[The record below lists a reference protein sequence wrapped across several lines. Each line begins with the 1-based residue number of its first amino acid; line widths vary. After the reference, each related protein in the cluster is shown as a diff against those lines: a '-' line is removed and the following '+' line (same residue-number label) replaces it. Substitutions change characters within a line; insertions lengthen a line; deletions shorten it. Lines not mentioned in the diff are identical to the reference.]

1 MPIYVYRC
9 PTCDTKTERRHKLA
23 EKPEYV
29 CEACGTPLERTV
41 ADRGG
46 FALKG
51 GGWFKQGYGK

>member
-9 PTCDTKTERRHKLA
+9 PTCDTKTERRHKMSD
-23 EKPEYV
+23 KPEYV
-29 CEACGTPLERTV
+29 CDECGTVLEKAVQSRV
-41 ADRGG
+41 G